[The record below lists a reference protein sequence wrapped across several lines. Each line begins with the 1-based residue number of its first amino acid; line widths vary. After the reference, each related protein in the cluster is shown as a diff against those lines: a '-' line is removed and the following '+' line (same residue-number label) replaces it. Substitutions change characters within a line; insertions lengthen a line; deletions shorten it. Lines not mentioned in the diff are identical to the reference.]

1 MNEQCPKCLSERIGK
16 NNYGKKAAGVVG
28 AAAGVYGGY
37 ASAIAGARTGAM
49 VGAMAGPVT
58 GIGGAVIG
66 GLLGGVTGVSAGII
80 LGDVLDEQVLDNFRC
95 LGCGHSFSKES
106 EPEEES
112 TGNPTTKFPKE

>member
-1 MNEQCPKCLSERIGK
+1 MNEQCPKCLSERTGK

-37 ASAIAGARTGAM
+37 ASTIAGARTGAM
-49 VGAMAGPVT
+49 VGAVAGPVS

-80 LGDVLDEQVLDNFRC
+80 LGDVLDEVVLDNYRC
-95 LGCGHSFSKES
+95 LECGHSFSIEPDPEDEDSSNPLSQFQKE
-106 EPEEES
+106 
-112 TGNPTTKFPKE
+112 

>member
-1 MNEQCPKCLSERIGK
+1 MSEQCPRCLSTRIGR

-37 ASAIAGARTGAM
+37 ASAIAGARTGAV
-49 VGAMAGPVT
+49 VGAMAGPVS

-80 LGDVLDEQVLDNFRC
+80 LGDVLDEVVLDNYRC
-95 LGCGHSFSKES
+95 LECGHSFSKES
-106 EPEEES
+106 EPEDETS
-112 TGNPTTKFPKE
+112 DNPISKFPKE

>member
-1 MNEQCPKCLSERIGK
+1 
-16 NNYGKKAAGVVG
+16 
-28 AAAGVYGGY
+28 
-37 ASAIAGARTGAM
+37 M